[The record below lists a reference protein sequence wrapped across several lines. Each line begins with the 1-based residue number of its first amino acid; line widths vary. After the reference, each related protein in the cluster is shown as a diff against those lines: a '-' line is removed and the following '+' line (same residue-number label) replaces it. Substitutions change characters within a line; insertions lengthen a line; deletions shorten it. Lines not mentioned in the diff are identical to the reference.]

1 LAGIGVV
8 TDFIYININ
17 SGVHQFFYVTYI
29 LNVTSYIHPEFQVV
43 SWGVLREH
51 WLPENIILLSCWLFW
66 TLKCMKWN
74 TRIWVT
80 KNECHACYCKAIWK
94 L

>member
-43 SWGVLREH
+43 S
-51 WLPENIILLSCWLFW
+51 
-66 TLKCMKWN
+66 
-74 TRIWVT
+74 
-80 KNECHACYCKAIWK
+80 
-94 L
+94 